1 MIYHS
6 EPIAKTSGDLIQSGG
21 THYKLFN
28 LAQYPSEQNDLAR
41 SNPEPLNRMMSG
53 LMATLEAKNAQY
65 PIDENGNE
73 VRPRMPLSIQI
84 AELRQYVV
92 FGSSLIEWV
101 GYLPVFTGKM
111 PVLPFVYRF
120 IVPEGTGVY
129 PVFGFVDLPGYFLL
143 RQPASMFGLD
153 LMVARFACQVVPLV
167 GIFIMII

>member
-6 EPIAKTSGDLIQSGG
+6 QPIAKTSGDLIQSGG

-73 VRPRMPLSIQI
+73 VRPRMPWSIQI
-84 AELRQYVV
+84 ADLRQYVV
-92 FGSSLIEWV
+92 FGSSLRKWV
-101 GYLPVFTGKM
+101 GYL

-143 RQPASMFGLD
+143 GQPASMFGLD